1 MKGAIAEPEVSTIKM
16 PNKRRMIM
24 MGSSQYFFL
33 VLKKPHKSFKNCMV
47 FTPLFFLATESTEKK
62 TLCPLCPLWLIFLF
76 FSYSV

>member
-33 VLKKPHKSFKNCMV
+33 VLKKPHKSFKKC
-47 FTPLFFLATESTEKK
+47 
-62 TLCPLCPLWLIFLF
+62 IFSLLVF
-76 FSYSV
+76 FSHKVTQRYTK

>member
-33 VLKKPHKSFKNCMV
+33 VLKKPHKSFKKCTV
-47 FTPLFFLATESTEKK
+47 FLLF
-62 TLCPLCPLWLIFLF
+62 WLIWILNICRLK
-76 FSYSV
+76 